1 MLRDCVRPMLIGAFC
16 VVLIHA
22 QPWMAWSLDKELRR
36 PLSLPGQ
43 PGRGAPDKLEL
54 TAIGVPA
61 SQGPKFPD
69 TGVFNLEE
77 RERLQSRIDRLI
89 PQLAENSEKARDEVM
104 RELQTI
110 AAPARS
116 ALERATEHENPEIAQ
131 RCQTILATFPPLTH
145 EIVDA
150 DLNPIPYARVIS
162 TMTARSVPEAAPA
175 GQQPESRVVADWSD
189 ELGRVAIPL
198 ANGNTVECTAQI
210 YHPDYGW
217 GFCDVELR
225 VMQRQLCL
233 PLARRGT
240 QLRSRSVQGVVVSPD
255 GMPVAGAIVHCNHVR
270 TAGEGLINGSYP
282 RGAALTD
289 NAGRFSYYL
298 PNENADRSRGDVIP
312 PGSRYDMFITK
323 PDDDSYFPVAIELGN
338 SNPVRVEM
346 ARPTAQHRFR
356 FQSVG
361 GGWLEKPEQLRNLR
375 VQRTSPERKSVTV
388 DAASLIRGRRILE
401 GTYTAVYFDSGKT
414 VPFEPIHV
422 RSDSP
427 EELTFEVPIPVV
439 YRGRVMHGVTQTGV
453 PGAFVIGWRST
464 ARNNL
469 ALLTDDEWTSLETT
483 PSNPAQQHPSWKLL
497 EKHFG
502 VQGFVRTDDEG
513 RFEIARGPDQEF
525 YGLMAF
531 DRNSIPFAVRLGSVK
546 PRKDQVVET
555 GELPLFPAARVLVRP
570 NFDSGRVSIAP
581 EWLPTAGG
589 QPEWFPQFKAVKT
602 GSDRDFHYIH
612 WLVLNETQPV
622 YVPAGIQLR
631 LRFETPYN
639 DEWAPAMIDGPLT
652 LDPGATVDLGDLQ
665 FAASLSAQVQVVDRN
680 GKPVEGFAVRRKY
693 NSTNAWCVA
702 HNTDERGKAF
712 FYVHPHSQGQFRVT
726 DLQGSPD
733 VTLAKN
739 LSVDF
744 QIGETTPKQVFQIQ
758 VTDEQIAALRK
769 GK

>member
-1 MLRDCVRPMLIGAFC
+1 MLRNCVRPVLIGAFSM
-16 VVLIHA
+16 VLFAH
-22 QPWMAWSLDKELRR
+22 PWMAWSLDKDVQRR
-36 PLSLPGQ
+36 PLSLTVRPG
-43 PGRGAPDKLEL
+43 GASPDKLEL
-54 TAIGVPA
+54 SAIGVPA
-61 SQGPKFPD
+61 SEGPKFPD

-77 RERLQSRIDRLI
+77 RERLQSRIARLI
-89 PQLAENSEKARDEVM
+89 PQLADNSEKTRDAAM

-162 TMTARSVPEAAPA
+162 TLTIRSVAEAIPAAQPPEP
-175 GQQPESRVVADWSD
+175 RVLADWSD
-189 ELGRVAIPL
+189 EFGRVAIPP
-198 ANGNTVECTAQI
+198 ANGNSIECTAQI
-210 YHPDYGW
+210 YHPEYGW
-217 GFCDVELR
+217 GFCEVELR
-225 VMQRQLCL
+225 VMQKQLCL

-240 QLRSRSVQGVVVSPD
+240 QLRSRAVQGVVVSPD
-255 GMPVAGAIVHCNHVR
+255 GKPVVGAIVHCHNVR

-312 PGSRYDMFITK
+312 PGSRYDMLITK

-338 SNPVRVEM
+338 SDPVRVEM
-346 ARPTAQHRFR
+346 ARPSAQHRFR

-361 GGWLEKPEQLRNLR
+361 EEWLEKTEHLRNVR
-375 VQRTSPERKSVTV
+375 VERTSRDRKSVAL

-401 GTYTAVYFDSGKT
+401 GTYTAVFFDNGKT
-414 VPFEPIHV
+414 IRFEPIIV
-422 RSDSP
+422 RPDSP
-427 EELTFEVPIPVV
+427 EELIFELPKPVV
-439 YRGRVMHGVTQTGV
+439 YRGRVVHGVTQKGV

-469 ALLTDDEWTSLETT
+469 ALLTDEEWTQLETT
-483 PSNPAQQHPSWKLL
+483 PSNPLLQHPSLKVL
-497 EKHFG
+497 ENHFG
-502 VQGFVRTDDEG
+502 IQGLVRTDEEG

-531 DRNSIPFAVRLGSVK
+531 DRDSIPLALRLGSVK
-546 PRKDQVVET
+546 PDKDRVVET
-555 GELPLFPAARVLVRP
+555 GEFPLFPAARVLVRP
-570 NFDSGRVSIAP
+570 NFDTGRVSIAP
-581 EWLPTAGG
+581 EWLPTVDN
-589 QPEWFPQFKAVKT
+589 QPEWFAQFQAIKP
-602 GSDRDFHYIH
+602 GSDREFHYIH
-612 WLVLNETQPV
+612 WLVVNETQPV
-622 YVPAGIQLR
+622 YVPAGIRLR

-639 DEWAPAMIDGPLT
+639 DEWAPATIDRPLT

-665 FAASLSAQVQVVDRN
+665 FAASLSAQVQVVDPN

-726 DLQGSPD
+726 DLQGSPE

-744 QIGETTPKQVFQIQ
+744 QIGETTPKQVFTIQ
-758 VTDEQIAALRK
+758 VTDEQVAALRK